1 MECFSVRGWF
11 LFTKICFC
19 QLRLACLQSMIAKK
33 RQHWANS
40 PQSGHSMPHLKVD
53 NKLNASL
60 KSITEDNLK
69 ELKKL
74 NLLLFPNIY
83 FSPNFYKDVTVSG
96 FYSRLAYIGETP
108 VGVVCCSLEGPR
120 DDGKQ
125 QQQQQPQ
132 QQPKQHFDLL
142 VMTIGVLA
150 LYRSEGVGSLMM
162 RHVLSVA
169 KHDDRIESIYLHVKV
184 RGLGRW
190 GDDRVSWL

>member
-1 MECFSVRGWF
+1 
-11 LFTKICFC
+11 
-19 QLRLACLQSMIAKK
+19 
-33 RQHWANS
+33 
-40 PQSGHSMPHLKVD
+40 MPRLKVA

-108 VGVVCCSLEGPR
+108 VGVVCCSLEGPQQ
-120 DDGKQ
+120 Q

-132 QQPKQHFDLL
+132 QQQLQQQQPKQKFDLL

-162 RHVLSVA
+162 RHVLNVA
-169 KHDDRIESIYLHVKV
+169 NHDDRIQSVYLHVKV
-184 RGLGRW
+184 GG
-190 GDDRVSWL
+190 

>member
-1 MECFSVRGWF
+1 
-11 LFTKICFC
+11 
-19 QLRLACLQSMIAKK
+19 
-33 RQHWANS
+33 
-40 PQSGHSMPHLKVD
+40 MPHLKVD

-125 QQQQQPQ
+125 QQL

-190 GDDRVSWL
+190 GDDRVS

>member
-1 MECFSVRGWF
+1 
-11 LFTKICFC
+11 
-19 QLRLACLQSMIAKK
+19 MIEKK
-33 RQHWANS
+33 RQHRANS
-40 PQSGHSMPHLKVD
+40 PQTGHSMPHLKVD

-96 FYSRLAYIGETP
+96 FYSRLAYLGEIP

-120 DDGKQ
+120 DDGKL

-132 QQPKQHFDLL
+132 QQLQQPKQHFDLL
-142 VMTIGVLA
+142 VMTIGV
-150 LYRSEGVGSLMM
+150 
-162 RHVLSVA
+162 
-169 KHDDRIESIYLHVKV
+169 
-184 RGLGRW
+184 
-190 GDDRVSWL
+190 